1 MPEKKKKSVSV
12 TLSRRAY
19 KKTSLENQDLKPV
32 LKKSRRN
39 SKDKKERKGEI
50 VTVSKKLPS
59 PLSPAAKVQVSS
71 PFPSSGSSVYK
82 NYIHFISRFP
92 LLSREEE
99 YKLAVEYYEKK
110 NPKAAEKLV
119 QSNLRFVIKVA
130 GEYSKF
136 SSKIMDLI
144 QEGNL
149 GLIKAVRE
157 FNPYKGV
164 RLITYAVWWIKGYI
178 QEYLIRQHSL
188 VRIGTNKKEKAL
200 YYLLQ
205 REKDTLDQLTHT
217 KLLPEMS
224 RHAKASVEE
233 LETMKRRVFFKDISL
248 DQPIKADGS
257 ASLLDFQEDPSQNN
271 LEERISDSQQ
281 VALLRKFLKKI
292 EPQLNKQEKAILH
305 NRLLKSKPD
314 TLQQI
319 ADTFGITREA
329 VRQTEQRLLLK
340 LKKKLVPLLK
350 KPH

>member
-1 MPEKKKKSVSV
+1 MPEKKKKPVA
-12 TLSRRAY
+12 LSRRTY
-19 KKTSLENQDLKPV
+19 RRKTPLKNQSLQPV
-32 LKKSRRN
+32 LKGHKN
-39 SKDKKERKGEI
+39 NKDTKGEKKE
-50 VTVSKKLPS
+50 VVATSKKLPA
-59 PLSPAAKVQVSS
+59 PLSVAAKAPS
-71 PFPSSGSSVYK
+71 PPPGSSVFK

-144 QEGNL
+144 QEGNV

-178 QEYLIRQHSL
+178 QEYLIRQHSM

-200 YYLLQ
+200 YYLL
-205 REKDTLDQLTHT
+205 RKEKDTLDQLTHT

-224 RHAKASVEE
+224 RYTKTSVEE
-233 LETMKRRVFFKDISL
+233 LETMKQRVFLRDVSL
-248 DQPIKADGS
+248 NQPIKTGS
-257 ASLLDFQEDPSQNN
+257 STSLLDFQEDKSQNN
-271 LEERISDSQQ
+271 LEEKISDSQQ
-281 VALLRKFLKKI
+281 AVLLRKFLKQI
-292 EPQLNKQEKAILH
+292 EPQLTKQEKVILQ

-314 TLQQI
+314 TLQKI
-319 ADTFGITREA
+319 ADTFQITREA
-329 VRQTEQRLLLK
+329 VRQSEQRLMLK
-340 LKKKLVPLLK
+340 LKKQLVPLLK
-350 KPH
+350 KPY

>member
-1 MPEKKKKSVSV
+1 MEKKKKKPSSV

-19 KKTSLENQDLKPV
+19 KKKTLKNQKLQSV
-32 LKKSRRN
+32 
-39 SKDKKERKGEI
+39 KDSDKAEDTKAKGD
-50 VTVSKKLPS
+50 VVVASKKLPV
-59 PLSPAAKVQVSS
+59 PVSS
-71 PFPSSGSSVYK
+71 LAETKAPGPLPSGSSVFK
-82 NYIHFISRFP
+82 SYIHFISRFP
-92 LLSREEE
+92 LLTKEEE

-136 SSKIMDLI
+136 SSKVMDLI

-149 GLIKAVRE
+149 GLIKAVQE

-205 REKDTLDQLTHT
+205 KEKDTLDQLTHT
-217 KLLPEMS
+217 KLLPEIS
-224 RHAKASVEE
+224 RHTKTPLKD
-233 LETMKRRVFFKDISL
+233 LETMKQRVFFKDVSL
-248 DQPIKADGS
+248 NQPIKSGS
-257 ASLLDFQEDPSQNN
+257 SSSLMDFQEDKSQNN
-271 LEERISDSQQ
+271 FEEKISDSRQS
-281 VALLRKFLKKI
+281 ALLRKFLKQI
-292 EPQLNKQEKAILH
+292 EPQLTKQEKTILH
-305 NRLLKSKPD
+305 NRLLKPKPD

-319 ADTFGITREA
+319 ADIFKITREA
-329 VRQTEQRLLLK
+329 VRQSEQRLMLK
-340 LKKKLVPLLK
+340 LRKQLIPLLK